1 MVRDEGFDF
10 DFGIFSAQLAVCMY
24 FASKYII
31 LAYYIMPASSRMGEN
46 SAHPLIKML
55 HYMDSLLLLSIK
67 IAQKSGR

>member
-1 MVRDEGFDF
+1 
-10 DFGIFSAQLAVCMY
+10 
-24 FASKYII
+24 
-31 LAYYIMPASSRMGEN
+31 MPAASRVGEN